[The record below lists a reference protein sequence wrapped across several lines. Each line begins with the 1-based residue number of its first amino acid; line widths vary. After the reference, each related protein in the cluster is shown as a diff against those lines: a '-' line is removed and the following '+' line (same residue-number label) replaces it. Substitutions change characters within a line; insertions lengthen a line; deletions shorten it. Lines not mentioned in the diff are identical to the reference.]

1 MYEKNYVSP
10 LVLSRLNK
18 PSSLSLPHRSG
29 SLKLLSFLLLSFC
42 PFLMCLSF
50 LKHGDQNCIQLFRLG
65 LTSALKNRIASCFFS
80 SITSIP
86 ELDATSLQW
95 YSIVQSRFL
104 FSMLLP
110 HQYLQ
115 LLPCKCTCL
124 YWISDYLV

>member
-1 MYEKNYVSP
+1 MYEKTYVSP

-18 PSSLSLPHRSG
+18 SSSLSLPHRSG

-42 PFLMCLSF
+42 PFLTCLSF
-50 LKHGDQNCIQLFRLG
+50 LKHGDPICIQLFRLG
-65 LTSALKNRIASCFFS
+65 LTSARKNRRIASCFFS

-104 FSMLLP
+104 F
-110 HQYLQ
+110 
-115 LLPCKCTCL
+115 PCYCHISTCNF
-124 YWISDYLV
+124 SLVNVLVFTEFQIT